1 MRNAGLEE
9 AEAGIKTA
17 GGNYTSLEMQS
28 LYWHPEIYG
37 VLLSFSKVYL
47 FFN

>member
-1 MRNAGLEE
+1 MQNAGLGEPQV
-9 AEAGIKTA
+9 GIKTA
-17 GGNYTSLEMQS
+17 GRNFTSLAMQS

-37 VLLSFSKVYL
+37 ALLSFSKVYL